1 MFQLIRPYEVSHVI
15 RLTSQMNNI
24 VIVGFSGAGKST
36 VGKKLANKL
45 NMTFVDLDLYIEEK
59 YHTAIPLLFQRY
71 GESAFRTL
79 EYAALQ
85 EALSTENAVIAVGGG
100 TPCYEDAMTLINANA
115 KSIYLQLNE
124 NEIVEHL
131 LHSKK
136 KRPLTSHLNEEELR
150 AYVHNTLSQR
160 EPYYLQAQIVCPL
173 EKMGD
178 LTL

>member
-1 MFQLIRPYEVSHVI
+1 MS
-15 RLTSQMNNI
+15 NI

-36 VGKKLANKL
+36 VGRKLANKL
-45 NMTFVDLDLYIEEK
+45 SMTFIDLDLYIEEK
-59 YHTAIPLLFQRY
+59 YHTAIPLLFERY

-85 EALSTENAVIAVGGG
+85 EVLASDNAVIAVGGG
-100 TPCYEDAMTLINANA
+100 TPCYEDAMAQINAKA

-136 KRPLTSHLNEEELR
+136 KRPLTNHLNEEDLR
-150 AYVHNTLSQR
+150 AYVRKTLEER
-160 EPYYLQAQIVCPL
+160 EPYYLQAQETWTL
-173 EKMGD
+173 EEIETQL
-178 LTL
+178 LTANC